1 MIYRYSEQNLTFE
14 KVSLKKVAYVAASI
28 AAGLTLAFSLN
39 SHYSHKEGFSE
50 GTTYALEHMPIE
62 EKMLVI
68 ANAQDRS
75 FSQAK
80 LAQMLKDLNV
90 RFPHIVIAQAI
101 IESGHFQSNI
111 FRTNHNLFGMKQA
124 RMRCTTAKGTNLAH
138 AYYDNWKESVYDYA
152 FFQSRY
158 LHDLKTEAQ
167 YLEYLDRNYA
177 EAKDYDLAIKRVIE
191 NEKLIEMFDW
201 YIDKE
206 IKHFNYDNKEI

>member
-1 MIYRYSEQNLTFE
+1 MIYRYSDEKLTYE

-28 AAGLTLAFSLN
+28 TAGLILMFSLSN
-39 SHYSHKEGFSE
+39 HYSHKEGFTE
-50 GTTYALEHMPIE
+50 GMTYALEHMPIE

-68 ANAQDRS
+68 TNAKNNS

-80 LAQMLKDLNV
+80 LVQMLKDLNV
-90 RFPHIVIAQAI
+90 RFPHIVMAQAI

-138 AYYDNWKESVYDYA
+138 AYYDNWQESVYDYA

-191 NEKLIEMFDW
+191 NEKLIELFD
-201 YIDKE
+201 
-206 IKHFNYDNKEI
+206 

>member
-1 MIYRYSEQNLTFE
+1 MIYKYSDEKLTFE
-14 KVSLKKVAYVAASI
+14 KVNLKKVAYVAAGV
-28 AAGLTLAFSLN
+28 AAAITLALALTSR
-39 SHYSHKEGFSE
+39 YSHQSGFE
-50 GTTYALEHMPIE
+50 AGAEYALEHMPIE
-62 EKMLVI
+62 EKMMVI
-68 ANAQDRS
+68 TQAHDSS

-80 LAQMLKDLNV
+80 LVQMLKDLNV
-90 RFPHIVIAQAI
+90 RFPHIVMAQAI

-177 EAKDYDLAIKRVIE
+177 EAKNYDAVIKRVIE
-191 NEKLIEMFDW
+191 NEGLLEMF
-201 YIDKE
+201 E
-206 IKHFNYDNKEI
+206 

>member
-1 MIYRYSEQNLTFE
+1 MIYKYSDEKLTFE
-14 KVSLKKVAYVAASI
+14 KVNLKKVAYVAASAVALI
-28 AAGLTLAFSLN
+28 TLALTLTSR
-39 SHYSHKEGFSE
+39 YSHQSGFEAGSE
-50 GTTYALEHMPIE
+50 YALEHMPVE

-68 ANAQDRS
+68 TQAHDSS
-75 FSQAK
+75 FSQVK
-80 LAQMLKDLNV
+80 LVQMLKDLNV
-90 RFPHIVIAQAI
+90 RFPHIVMAQAI

-158 LHDLKTEAQ
+158 LHDLKSEKQ

-177 EAKDYDLAIKRVIE
+177 EAKNYDAAIKRVIE
-191 NEKLIEMFDW
+191 NEHLLEMF
-201 YIDKE
+201 E
-206 IKHFNYDNKEI
+206 

>member
-1 MIYRYSEQNLTFE
+1 MIYHYSEENLTFK
-14 KVSLKKVAYVAASI
+14 KVSLKKIAYTALVVAV
-28 AAGLTLAFSLN
+28 GLTLAFSLN
-39 SHYSHKEGFSE
+39 SYYSHKEGFSE
-50 GTTYALEHMPIE
+50 GTKYTIEHMSVE
-62 EKMLVI
+62 EKMLI
-68 ANAQDRS
+68 ITQARDRT
-75 FSQAK
+75 FSQVK

-90 RFPHIVIAQAI
+90 RFPHIVMAQAI

-138 AYYDNWKESVYDYA
+138 AYYDNWQESVYDYA

-191 NEKLIEMFDW
+191 NENIIEMF
-201 YIDKE
+201 K
-206 IKHFNYDNKEI
+206 

>member
-1 MIYRYSEQNLTFE
+1 MIYRYSDEKLTYE
-14 KVSLKKVAYVAASI
+14 EVSLKKVTYVAASI
-28 AAGLTLAFSLN
+28 AVGLTLIFSLSN
-39 SHYSHKEGFSE
+39 HYSHKEGFSE
-50 GTTYALEHMPIE
+50 GMEYALEHMPIE

-68 ANAQDRS
+68 TNAQDSS

-80 LAQMLKDLNV
+80 LVQMLKELNV
-90 RFPHIVIAQAI
+90 RFPHIVMAQAI

-167 YLEYLDRNYA
+167 YLEYLERNYA
-177 EAKDYDLAIKRVIE
+177 EAKDYDVMIKRVIE
-191 NEKLIEMFDW
+191 NEKLIEMFD
-201 YIDKE
+201 
-206 IKHFNYDNKEI
+206 

>member
-1 MIYRYSEQNLTFE
+1 MIYRYSKENLNFE
-14 KVSLKKVAYVAASI
+14 RLSLKKIAYVATSV
-28 AAGLTLAFSLN
+28 AAGLAITFSLN
-39 SHYSHKEGFSE
+39 NHYSHKEGFLE
-50 GTTYALEHMPIE
+50 GKEYALEHMPIE

-68 ANAQDRS
+68 TQAQDSS
-75 FSQAK
+75 FNQAK
-80 LAQMLKDLNV
+80 LAQMLKDLNI
-90 RFPHIVIAQAI
+90 RFPHIVMAQAI

-158 LHDLKTEAQ
+158 LHDLKTESS

-177 EAKDYDLAIKRVIE
+177 EAKDYDAMIKRVIE
-191 NEKLIEMFDW
+191 NEKLIEMFD
-201 YIDKE
+201 
-206 IKHFNYDNKEI
+206 

>member
-1 MIYRYSEQNLTFE
+1 MIYKYSDEKLTFE
-14 KVSLKKVAYVAASI
+14 KVNLKKVAYVAAGVAVAI
-28 AAGLTLAFSLN
+28 TLALTLTSR
-39 SHYSHKEGFSE
+39 YSHQSGFE
-50 GTTYALEHMPIE
+50 AGAEYALEHMPIE
-62 EKMLVI
+62 EKMMVI
-68 ANAQDRS
+68 TQAHDSS

-80 LAQMLKDLNV
+80 LVQMLKDLNV
-90 RFPHIVIAQAI
+90 RFPHIVMAQAM

-177 EAKDYDLAIKRVIE
+177 EANNYDAAIKRVIE
-191 NEKLIEMFDW
+191 NEGLLEMF
-201 YIDKE
+201 E
-206 IKHFNYDNKEI
+206 

>member
-1 MIYRYSEQNLTFE
+1 MIYKYSDEKLTFE
-14 KVSLKKVAYVAASI
+14 KVNLKKVAYVAAGV
-28 AAGLTLAFSLN
+28 AAAITLALTLTSR
-39 SHYSHKEGFSE
+39 YSHQNGFE
-50 GTTYALEHMPIE
+50 AGAEYALEHMPVE
-62 EKMLVI
+62 EKMMVI
-68 ANAQDRS
+68 TQAKDSS

-80 LAQMLKDLNV
+80 LVQMLKDLNV
-90 RFPHIVIAQAI
+90 RFPHIVMAQAI

-177 EAKDYDLAIKRVIE
+177 EAKNYDAAIKRVIE
-191 NEKLIEMFDW
+191 NEGLLEMFD
-201 YIDKE
+201 
-206 IKHFNYDNKEI
+206 

>member
-28 AAGLTLAFSLN
+28 AAGLTLVFSLN
-39 SHYSHKEGFSE
+39 SHYSHKEGFAE
-50 GTTYALEHMPIE
+50 GTEYALEHMPIE
-62 EKMLVI
+62 EKMMVI
-68 ANAQDRS
+68 TQAHDSS

-80 LAQMLKDLNV
+80 LVQMLKDLNV
-90 RFPHIVIAQAI
+90 RFPHVVMAQAI

-177 EAKDYDLAIKRVIE
+177 EAKNYDAAIKRVIE
-191 NEKLIEMFDW
+191 NEGLLEMFD
-201 YIDKE
+201 
-206 IKHFNYDNKEI
+206 

>member
-1 MIYRYSEQNLTFE
+1 MIYKYSDEKLTFE
-14 KVSLKKVAYVAASI
+14 KVNLKKVAYVVAGVAAAI
-28 AAGLTLAFSLN
+28 TLALTLTSR
-39 SHYSHKEGFSE
+39 YSHQSGFE
-50 GTTYALEHMPIE
+50 AGAEYALEHMPVE
-62 EKMLVI
+62 EKMMVI
-68 ANAQDRS
+68 TQAHDSS

-80 LAQMLKDLNV
+80 LVQMLKDLNV
-90 RFPHIVIAQAI
+90 RFPHIVMAQAI

-177 EAKDYDLAIKRVIE
+177 EAKNYDAAIKRVIE
-191 NEKLIEMFDW
+191 NEGLLEMFD
-201 YIDKE
+201 
-206 IKHFNYDNKEI
+206 

>member
-1 MIYRYSEQNLTFE
+1 MIYKYSGEKLTFE
-14 KVSLKKVAYVAASI
+14 KVNLKKVAYVTVGIVSAIILA
-28 AAGLTLAFSLN
+28 LTLTSR
-39 SHYSHKEGFSE
+39 YSHQNGFKA
-50 GTTYALEHMPIE
+50 GTEYALEHMPIE
-62 EKMLVI
+62 EKLLII
-68 ANAQDRS
+68 ANANDSS

-80 LAQMLKDLNV
+80 LVQMLKDLNV
-90 RFPHIVIAQAI
+90 RFPHIVMAQAI

-167 YLEYLDRNYA
+167 YLEYLDHNYA
-177 EAKDYDLAIKRVIE
+177 EANNYDAAIKRVIE
-191 NEKLIEMFDW
+191 DEGLLDLFE
-201 YIDKE
+201 
-206 IKHFNYDNKEI
+206 

>member
-1 MIYRYSEQNLTFE
+1 MIYKYSDEKLTFE
-14 KVSLKKVAYVAASI
+14 KVNLKKVAYVAAGVVAAITI
-28 AAGLTLAFSLN
+28 ALTLTSR
-39 SHYSHKEGFSE
+39 YSHQSGFE
-50 GTTYALEHMPIE
+50 AGAEYALEHMPVE
-62 EKMLVI
+62 EKMMVI
-68 ANAQDRS
+68 TQAHDSS

-80 LAQMLKDLNV
+80 LVQMLKDLNV
-90 RFPHIVIAQAI
+90 RFPHIVMAQAM

-167 YLEYLDRNYA
+167 YLEYLDRYYA
-177 EAKDYDLAIKRVIE
+177 EAKNYDAAIKRVIE
-191 NEKLIEMFDW
+191 NEGLLEMFD
-201 YIDKE
+201 
-206 IKHFNYDNKEI
+206 

>member
-1 MIYRYSEQNLTFE
+1 MIYKYSDEKLTFE
-14 KVSLKKVAYVAASI
+14 KVNLKKVAYVAAGV
-28 AAGLTLAFSLN
+28 AVATTLALTLTSR
-39 SHYSHKEGFSE
+39 YSHQSGFKAGAE
-50 GTTYALEHMPIE
+50 YALEHMPVE
-62 EKMLVI
+62 EKMMVI
-68 ANAQDRS
+68 TQAHDSS

-80 LAQMLKDLNV
+80 LVQMLKDLNV
-90 RFPHIVIAQAI
+90 RFPHIVMAQAI

-177 EAKDYDLAIKRVIE
+177 EAKDYDAAIQRVIE
-191 NEKLIEMFDW
+191 NEGLLEMF
-201 YIDKE
+201 E
-206 IKHFNYDNKEI
+206 

>member
-1 MIYRYSEQNLTFE
+1 MIYHYSEENLTFK
-14 KVSLKKVAYVAASI
+14 KVSLKKIAYTALAVAV
-28 AAGLTLAFSLN
+28 GLTLAFSLN
-39 SHYSHKEGFSE
+39 SYYSHKEGFSE
-50 GTTYALEHMPIE
+50 GTKYTIEHMSVE

-68 ANAQDRS
+68 TNAHGSS

-80 LAQMLKDLNV
+80 LVQMLKDLNV
-90 RFPHIVIAQAI
+90 RFPHIVMAQSI

-124 RMRCTTAKGTNLAH
+124 KMRCTTAKGTNLAH

-177 EAKDYDLAIKRVIE
+177 EAKDYDLAIKHVIE
-191 NEKLIEMFDW
+191 NENIIEMF
-201 YIDKE
+201 K
-206 IKHFNYDNKEI
+206 

>member
-1 MIYRYSEQNLTFE
+1 MIYKYSDEKLTFE
-14 KVSLKKVAYVAASI
+14 KVNLKKVAYVAAGVVAAITI
-28 AAGLTLAFSLN
+28 ALTLTSR
-39 SHYSHKEGFSE
+39 YSHQSGFE
-50 GTTYALEHMPIE
+50 AGAEYALEHMPVE
-62 EKMLVI
+62 EKMMVI
-68 ANAQDRS
+68 TQAHDSS

-80 LAQMLKDLNV
+80 LVQMLKDLNV
-90 RFPHIVIAQAI
+90 RFPHIVMAQAM

-177 EAKDYDLAIKRVIE
+177 EAKNYDAAIKRVIE
-191 NEKLIEMFDW
+191 NEGLLEMFD
-201 YIDKE
+201 
-206 IKHFNYDNKEI
+206 

>member
-1 MIYRYSEQNLTFE
+1 MIYKYSDEKLTFE
-14 KVSLKKVAYVAASI
+14 KVNLKKVAYVAAGVAAAITI
-28 AAGLTLAFSLN
+28 ALTLTSR
-39 SHYSHKEGFSE
+39 YSHQSGFE
-50 GTTYALEHMPIE
+50 AGAEYALEHMPVE
-62 EKMLVI
+62 EKMMVI
-68 ANAQDRS
+68 TQAHDSS

-80 LAQMLKDLNV
+80 LVQMLKDLNV
-90 RFPHIVIAQAI
+90 RFPHIVMAQAM

-177 EAKDYDLAIKRVIE
+177 EAKNYDAAIKRVIE
-191 NEKLIEMFDW
+191 NEGLLEMFD
-201 YIDKE
+201 
-206 IKHFNYDNKEI
+206 

>member
-1 MIYRYSEQNLTFE
+1 MIYHYSDEKLTYE

-28 AAGLTLAFSLN
+28 AAGLILMFSLN
-39 SHYSHKEGFSE
+39 NHYSHKEGFTE
-50 GTTYALEHMPIE
+50 GMTYTLEHMPIE

-68 ANAQDRS
+68 TNAKNNS

-80 LAQMLKDLNV
+80 LVQMLKDLNV
-90 RFPHIVIAQAI
+90 RFPHIVMAQAI

-138 AYYDNWKESVYDYA
+138 AYYDNWQESVYDYA

-191 NEKLIEMFDW
+191 NEKLIKLFD
-201 YIDKE
+201 
-206 IKHFNYDNKEI
+206 

>member
-1 MIYRYSEQNLTFE
+1 MIYKYSDEKLTFE
-14 KVSLKKVAYVAASI
+14 KVNLKKVAYVAAGVAVAI
-28 AAGLTLAFSLN
+28 TLALTLTSR
-39 SHYSHKEGFSE
+39 YSHQSGFE
-50 GTTYALEHMPIE
+50 AGAEYALEHMPVE

-68 ANAQDRS
+68 TQAHDSS

-80 LAQMLKDLNV
+80 LVQMLKDLNV
-90 RFPHIVIAQAI
+90 RFPHIVMAQAI

-177 EAKDYDLAIKRVIE
+177 EANNYDAAIKRVIE
-191 NEKLIEMFDW
+191 DEGLLEMFD
-201 YIDKE
+201 
-206 IKHFNYDNKEI
+206 

>member
-1 MIYRYSEQNLTFE
+1 MIYKYSDKKLTFE
-14 KVSLKKVAYVAASI
+14 KVNLKKVAYVAAGVASAI
-28 AAGLTLAFSLN
+28 TLALTLTSR
-39 SHYSHKEGFSE
+39 YSHQNGFE
-50 GTTYALEHMPIE
+50 AGAEYALEHMPVE
-62 EKMLVI
+62 EKMMVI
-68 ANAQDRS
+68 TQAHDSS

-80 LAQMLKDLNV
+80 LVQMLKDLNV
-90 RFPHIVIAQAI
+90 RFPHIVMAQAI

-111 FRTNHNLFGMKQA
+111 FRTNRNLFGMKQA

-177 EAKDYDLAIKRVIE
+177 EAKNYDAAIKRVIE
-191 NEKLIEMFDW
+191 NEGLLEMFD
-201 YIDKE
+201 
-206 IKHFNYDNKEI
+206 

>member
-1 MIYRYSEQNLTFE
+1 MIYKYSDEKLTFE
-14 KVSLKKVAYVAASI
+14 KVNLKKVAYVAAGV
-28 AAGLTLAFSLN
+28 AAAITLALTLTSR
-39 SHYSHKEGFSE
+39 YSHQNGFE
-50 GTTYALEHMPIE
+50 AGAEYALEHMPIE
-62 EKMLVI
+62 EKMMVI
-68 ANAQDRS
+68 TQAHDSS

-80 LAQMLKDLNV
+80 LVQMLKDLNV
-90 RFPHIVIAQAI
+90 RFPHIVMAQAM

-177 EAKDYDLAIKRVIE
+177 EAKNYDAAIKRVIE
-191 NEKLIEMFDW
+191 NEGLLEMFD
-201 YIDKE
+201 
-206 IKHFNYDNKEI
+206 

>member
-1 MIYRYSEQNLTFE
+1 MIYKYSDEKLTFE
-14 KVSLKKVAYVAASI
+14 KVNLKKVAYA
-28 AAGLTLAFSLN
+28 AAGVAPAITLALTLTSR
-39 SHYSHKEGFSE
+39 YSHQSGFE
-50 GTTYALEHMPIE
+50 AGAEYALEHMPVE
-62 EKMLVI
+62 EKMMVI
-68 ANAQDRS
+68 TQAHDSS

-80 LAQMLKDLNV
+80 LVQMLKDLNV
-90 RFPHIVIAQAI
+90 RFPHIVMAQAI

-177 EAKDYDLAIKRVIE
+177 EAKDYDAAIQRVIE
-191 NEKLIEMFDW
+191 NEGLLEMF
-201 YIDKE
+201 E
-206 IKHFNYDNKEI
+206 